1 MSGFTFT
8 ELDLNGAFLIDC
20 FSVGDVR
27 GGFSKTFEKDI
38 YKSASIEFNLNET
51 FMSVSSKNVIRGLH
65 FQLHKPQAKLVSVP
79 KGRVYDVIVDLRH
92 SSPTF
97 KQWRGYELSA
107 ENHRALYVPR
117 GFAHG
122 FASLEDGT
130 IMMYQCDGAYDSKT
144 DTGIIFNDLDIG
156 VIWPVADSI
165 AIHSARDLKL
175 MKVKD
180 FRGFIF

>member
-1 MSGFTFT
+1 MIS
-8 ELDLNGAFLIDC
+8 
-20 FSVGDVR
+20 
-27 GGFSKTFEKDI
+27 
-38 YKSASIEFNLNET
+38 
-51 FMSVSSKNVIRGLH
+51 
-65 FQLHKPQAKLVSVP
+65 
-79 KGRVYDVIVDLRH
+79 VIVPAYNAAGTIKHCLNSLLNQDFVDYEIIVTDDGSNDSTGDICKKYMREQKNIRYIRQENAGPSAARNNGTRNAKGEYLRH

>member
-1 MSGFTFT
+1 M
-8 ELDLNGAFLIDC
+8 
-20 FSVGDVR
+20 
-27 GGFSKTFEKDI
+27 
-38 YKSASIEFNLNET
+38 
-51 FMSVSSKNVIRGLH
+51 
-65 FQLHKPQAKLVSVP
+65 
-79 KGRVYDVIVDLRH
+79 
-92 SSPTF
+92 
-97 KQWRGYELSA
+97 
-107 ENHRALYVPR
+107 PR